1 MWTPPVRPVCSQ
13 PAPARQCTRRISFAR
28 NRFHQP
34 PRRGRYFDAKRKA
47 GLRNFCFHC
56 RVRTG
61 IDQRPGSIRNSPG
74 KVPRKAVGEATG
86 QSGLLKDCPLQCLQ
100 LLEFMAG
107 RVQSLDCPQTLVFG
121 HTRQVLKNRW
131 IRNGHHIWL
140 SCATE
145 NPRETSPKELRRP
158 PEKVFL

>member
-1 MWTPPVRPVCSQ
+1 MRPLAGYLLCRIPSQRNCSPLPLSRGFELAWVATEAVRRRQRIQRAPPCFGPSLDNVPETVCERRCRVPLRRVCSW
-13 PAPARQCTRRISFAR
+13 PAPAGKCT
-28 NRFHQP
+28 
-34 PRRGRYFDAKRKA
+34 G
-47 GLRNFCFHC
+47 G
-56 RVRTG
+56 V
-61 IDQRPGSIRNSPG
+61 PGPCELILSACMPEESL
-74 KVPRKAVGEATG
+74 A
-86 QSGLLKDCPLQCLQ
+86 C
-100 LLEFMAG
+100 
-107 RVQSLDCPQTLVFG
+107 VQILDCPQTLVFG